1 MKLVVVLVLLP
12 LIVALNVTIPI
23 YFPLPAPL
31 RFLALRTS
39 SLLEK
44 DLKDNETKLK
54 IIVPSCAE
62 DIPDDGYWIKLGYA
76 EVPSYYVDP
85 FGRSITI
92 FQTDSLIAHN
102 TMPEFIKNILVDEVF
117 HLNSSTGAMA
127 MNKDRQMSVTWIILM
142 DAGYWDVEFVSELM
156 APVLE
161 SLSRVVQ
168 LDIKFEVRYTADA
181 TEDLGEDPT
190 TYVDWSH
197 GQITQLIVLTRE
209 IYYPDELMLPRL
221 GSTLVYTLE
230 EPLGDQD
237 MIQILEKV
245 TGQLFRV
252 LGSPMAGPQSVHYK
266 LDRMVIDQVR
276 QNYNR
281 LDSLEDK
288 RTIEQL
294 VNDYKL
300 DKALQVSWSILTSS
314 SWTSW
319 IYPRCRS
326 NLGSAQT
333 SSSTTQ
339 QPFGNENLA
348 QQLQ

>member
-102 TMPEFIKNILVDEVF
+102 TMPEFIRNILVDEVF

-209 IYYPDELMLPRL
+209 IYYPDELVLPRL

-252 LGSPMAGPQSVHYK
+252 LGSPMVGPQSVHYK

-319 IYPRCRS
+319 TYPRCRS
-326 NLGSAQT
+326 NLD
-333 SSSTTQ
+333 
-339 QPFGNENLA
+339 
-348 QQLQ
+348 